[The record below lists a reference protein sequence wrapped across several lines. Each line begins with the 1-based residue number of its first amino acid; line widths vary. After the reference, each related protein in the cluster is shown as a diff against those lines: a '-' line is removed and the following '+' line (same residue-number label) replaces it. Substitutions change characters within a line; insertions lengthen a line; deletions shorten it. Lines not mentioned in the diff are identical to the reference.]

1 LLLVGKV
8 IKPHGLE
15 GVLRILSYAYSET
28 SFLDSGSVFLRTVSG
43 EILEYAV
50 KSVRPYKKQ
59 FLMELEGLTSTDQA
73 EAYRGAEILIW
84 RHTLVRGEDEFF
96 WFELL
101 GIKVYMD
108 TGEYLGVI
116 SQIIPT
122 GSNDIYVV
130 TKGTQEI
137 LVPATHEVVHEI
149 DLESGRMTV
158 SEMEGLFGLNAV

>member
-1 LLLVGKV
+1 MGKV
-8 IKPHGLE
+8 ISLHGLE
-15 GVLRILSYAYSET
+15 GVLRILSYADSER
-28 SFLDSGSVFLRTVSG
+28 SFLDSGSVFLRTISG

-50 KSVRPYKKQ
+50 RSVRPHKKH
-59 FLMELEGLTSTDQA
+59 FLMELEGLTSSDQA

-84 RHTLVRGEDEFF
+84 RHSLVRKGDEFF

-130 TKGTQEI
+130 TKGSQEI

-149 DLESGRMTV
+149 DLESGQMTISE